1 MIRPVTVGVVA
12 NPASGR
18 DVRRLTTGASVFD
31 NAEKGAMV
39 ARLLSGLGATGV
51 SRALVM
57 PAGDGVSE
65 SLRRHLRGRLGPL
78 PAVETLPI
86 PLDGDARD
94 TRRAVAIMA
103 DREVDAIV
111 VLGGDGTHRAVAACC
126 GDIPLCTL
134 STGTNNAFPRVREA
148 TIAGIATGL
157 VAEGRLDPPQ
167 VLRREKRLD
176 VRLGPPAAVPAQAG
190 ATRDPGPPAEIAL
203 VDAARTRERWL
214 GARALWRPENL
225 CAVAVTFADPTA
237 VGLSALAAQ
246 LDLVPRTS
254 TDGLYLRLA
263 PPHDA
268 LATVTV
274 ALAPG
279 LVTRVGV
286 DEVRRLRPG
295 DEVPLDP
302 GPGCL
307 ALDGE
312 REVEL
317 RPGQTATVTLERG
330 PLVID
335 VEAAMA
341 AAARDHILTAMKEG
355 AAR

>member
-1 MIRPVTVGVVA
+1 MIHPVIVGVVA

-39 ARLLSGLGATGV
+39 ARLLAGLGAAGTDHV
-51 SRALVM
+51 LLM
-57 PAGDGVSE
+57 PAGDGVAE
-65 SLRRHLRGRLGPL
+65 SLRRHLRGRREPL
-78 PAVETLPI
+78 PSLETLRMPI
-86 PLDGDARD
+86 DGDVRD
-94 TRRAVAIMA
+94 THRAVAAMC

-111 VLGGDGTHRAVAACC
+111 VLGGDGTHRAVAAGC

-134 STGTNNAFPRVREA
+134 STGTNNAFPQMREA
-148 TIAGIATGL
+148 TVAGLATGL
-157 VAEGRLDPPQ
+157 VAAGRLDPGA
-167 VLRREKRLD
+167 VLRREQRLD
-176 VRLGPPAAVPAQAG
+176 VRLG
-190 ATRDPGPPAEIAL
+190 DHDELAL
-203 VDAARTRERWL
+203 VDVARTRDRWV
-214 GARALWRPENL
+214 GARALWRVEDL
-225 CAVAVTFADPTA
+225 AEVVVAFASPSA

-246 LDLVPRTS
+246 LDPIPRTS
-254 TDGLYLRLA
+254 PDGLHVRLA
-263 PPHDA
+263 PPA
-268 LATVTV
+268 EAPTAVTV

-286 DEVRRLRPG
+286 REVRRLHPG
-295 DEVPLDP
+295 EEVALEP

-317 RPGQTATVTLERG
+317 RPGQHARVVLGRG

-335 VEAAMA
+335 VDAAMA
-341 AAARDHILTAMKEG
+341 AAARDHVLIATTQG